1 MYITI
6 YRIVLGPFSR
16 IYPSHYQALNLL
28 PLSEMGGLASPIL
41 RDGC

>member
-6 YRIVLGPFSR
+6 YGIVQGPFLRTYS
-16 IYPSHYQALNLL
+16 SHYQALNLL
-28 PLSEMGGLASPIL
+28 PLSEMGGLAPPIL